1 MSEAVKSLLAEDTDM
16 DSPVGL
22 VDLELT
28 PSDEK
33 RVRRAVYMGYGSFH
47 ILLSL
52 IPQKYLKVANILGF
66 QGDRR
71 FGLECWQYRNVISCS
86 LDNVHKPENGGL
98 IGEREVANSFSH
110 FRYAFEYDFQAF
122 RIPSPPLM

>member
-1 MSEAVKSLLAEDTDM
+1 M

-52 IPQKYLKVANILGF
+52 IPQKYLKVGEYFGF
-66 QGDRR
+66 PRRPEIR
-71 FGLECWQYRNVISCS
+71 FGMLAVCI
-86 LDNVHKPENGGL
+86 DG
-98 IGEREVANSFSH
+98 F
-110 FRYAFEYDFQAF
+110 
-122 RIPSPPLM
+122 

>member
-16 DSPVGL
+16 DSPIGL

-71 FGLECWQYRNVISCS
+71 FGLECWQYALTGSDI
-86 LDNVHKPENGGL
+86 
-98 IGEREVANSFSH
+98 RE
-110 FRYAFEYDFQAF
+110 
-122 RIPSPPLM
+122 PLAAINLLWLVVYECYWN